1 MKHDKYWASNP
12 KKNGSYVDKARVEGN
27 KPAPNTLKDD
37 MCTCKGSFKVMY
49 QNTKDKNY
57 KL

>member
-27 KPAPNTLKDD
+27 KPAPNTLKHESIV
-37 MCTCKGSFKVMY
+37 TGK
-49 QNTKDKNY
+49 QIY
-57 KL
+57 K

>member
-27 KPAPNTLKDD
+27 KPAPNTLKED
-37 MCTCKGSFKVMY
+37 MSCGCKDGFKIMY
-49 QNTKDKNY
+49 KNSKDKKY
-57 KL
+57 

>member
-1 MKHDKYWASNP
+1 MKQDKYWASNP

-57 KL
+57 K